1 MIKFEDFYKE
11 YFCIETPYEH
21 QKRVWEEIHKNNSPL
36 LLRAPTGS
44 GKTEAVL
51 APYLSQFIE
60 NNFNIAPRLIYV
72 LPMRVLVDTIA
83 ERIDKYVKKISS
95 YISVE
100 IQHGDVPNSP
110 FFISDIVVTT
120 LDQFFYGFVRSS
132 MQVGRHIDM
141 PAGSIASSLI
151 VFDEAHMYRDGY
163 TFSIMRALMEILY
176 NSKIPFIVMTA
187 TMPVSLE
194 KSIFEQIPLTD
205 NQKLVGYTSMNN
217 RLKVSIEKESIF
229 TNGNV
234 NLSEKILEKI
244 ENKKTLIIVNQVKRA
259 QEIYDEIKSKLSL
272 NDEQIVLLH
281 SRFTKDDRKE
291 HEKKAIS
298 IIPHKKD
305 GKITKLDG
313 TQIVIS
319 TQVVEAGID
328 FSAELLL
335 TEQAPADALVQ
346 RAGRCARYE
355 NEYGEMIIF
364 KTEESNKGYLPYKQ
378 EHLNKALEWLN
389 NNIVSFD
396 IRNFVHVCNFV
407 NETLDYQASNYEARD
422 TLIDLYECVLYADER
437 PKNIQLRDGK
447 PITLVVVDLTK
458 GKGRGKENQVKDA
471 LRKTNIRD
479 NSINVDI
486 GVGWKL
492 LKDGILEYEIN
503 FDREKSEWLIKK
515 ITNIA
520 PFSYYL
526 LKNDCYCKLKG
537 VIPDASPFI

>member
-259 QEIYDEIKSKLSL
+259 QEIYDEIKSKLRL

-389 NNIVSFD
+389 NNSFD
-396 IRNFVHVCNFV
+396 IRNFVNVCNFV

-471 LRKTNIRD
+471 LRTTNIRD

>member
-11 YFCIETPYEH
+11 YFCIKTPYEH
-21 QKRVWEEIHKNNSPL
+21 QKGMWEEIHKNNSPL

-205 NQKLVGYTSMNN
+205 NQKLVGSTLMKN
-217 RLKVSIEKESIF
+217 RLKISIEKESIF

-234 NLSEKILEKI
+234 NLSEEILEKI

-259 QEIYDEIKSKLSL
+259 QEIYDEIKSKLRL

-355 NEYGEMIIF
+355 NECGEMIIF
-364 KTEESNKGYLPYKQ
+364 PVENDKGYLPYKK
-378 EHLNKALEWLN
+378 EHLDNAFKWLN
-389 NNIVSFD
+389 NNIMGFD
-396 IRNFVHVCNFV
+396 IRNFDHVCNFI

-447 PITLVVVDLTK
+447 PITLVVVDLSK

-471 LRKTNIRD
+471 LQKTNIRD

-503 FDREKSEWLIKK
+503 FDREKGEWYIRK

-526 LKNDCYCKLKG
+526 LKNDCYCRLKG
-537 VIPDASPFI
+537 VIPDASTFI

>member
-11 YFCIETPYEH
+11 YFCIKSPYEH
-21 QKRVWEEIHKNNSPL
+21 QKGMWEEIHKNNSPL

-205 NQKLVGYTSMNN
+205 NQKLVGSTLMKN
-217 RLKVSIEKESIF
+217 RLKISIEKESIF

-234 NLSEKILEKI
+234 NLSEEILEKI

-259 QEIYDEIKSKLSL
+259 QEIYDEIKSKLRL

-298 IIPHKKD
+298 IIPHKED

-355 NEYGEMIIF
+355 NEFGEMIIF
-364 KTEESNKGYLPYKQ
+364 PVENDKGYLPYEK
-378 EHLNKALEWLN
+378 EHLDNAFKWLN
-389 NNIVSFD
+389 NNIMGFD
-396 IRNFVHVCNFV
+396 IRNFDHVCNFV

-447 PITLVVVDLTK
+447 PITLVVVDLSK

-503 FDREKSEWLIKK
+503 FDREKGEWYIRK

-526 LKNDCYCKLKG
+526 LKNDCYCRLKG
-537 VIPDASPFI
+537 VIPDASTFI